1 MVFAGRYSHLR
12 GMKIITTTNWIFIG
26 IYGALVIFT
35 PDDREPLG
43 QRCCRAGHGIGPGD
57 FCHAGAGRSHR
68 PESATVPFCEDHR
81 ALIVLSLPA
90 VFGLYNGISNY
101 FELQKQRRDAVAVEN
116 GSFYFPDVERQQIA
130 AAVAVGDVEQL
141 KTLLQKTPRQINQ
154 SGYQS
159 TTLLD
164 FAALTAVRSKNPQR
178 ILQCMELLL
187 EHGATLQGPD
197 SLHMPTQFLI
207 CETGSPALLEW
218 FLAKGADPNERPH
231 EGSPLLFKVMDLD
244 VERLEKVQVLLDHG
258 ADPNAPAG
266 SNEYTIR
273 PFTSPLMYAAQRQS
287 WAICQLLLER
297 GADPAYRTPEGE
309 ELKTVLAKFE
319 EPYTDRKSL
328 PAEYQAFKT
337 FLNTKAAKKS

>member
-35 PDDREPLG
+35 LMTVNRSGND
-43 QRCCRAGHGIGPGD
+43 A
-57 FCHAGAGRSHR
+57 AGRGM
-68 PESATVPFCEDHR
+68 ESGLAIFATLVLAGLIVLNLLPYRFAKII

>member
-1 MVFAGRYSHLR
+1 MVFAGGYSHLR

-35 PDDREPLG
+35 LMTVNRSGSD
-43 QRCCRAGHGIGPGD
+43 A
-57 FCHAGAGRSHR
+57 AGRGM
-68 PESATVPFCEDHR
+68 ESGLAVFGTLVLAGIIVLNLLPYRFSKIT

-90 VFGLYNGISNY
+90 IFGLFNGISNY

-130 AAVAVGDVEQL
+130 AVVAVGDVEQL

-154 SGYQS
+154 CGYQS

-164 FAALTAVRSKNPQR
+164 FAAMTAVKSQNPQR
-178 ILQCMELLL
+178 ILQCMEVLM
-187 EHGATLQGPD
+187 EHGATFQGPD
-197 SLHMPTQFLI
+197 SLHLPTHFQV

-218 FLAKGADPNERPH
+218 FLAKGVDPNERPH
-231 EGSPLLFKVMDLD
+231 QGSPILFKVMDLD
-244 VERLEKVQVLLDHG
+244 VERLEKVKVLLDHG

-266 SNEYTIR
+266 SHEYTIR

-297 GADPAYRTPEGE
+297 GANPAYRTPEGE
-309 ELKTVLAKFE
+309 DLKTVLAKYE
-319 EPYTDRKSL
+319 EPYEDRTSL
-328 PAEYQAFKT
+328 PTDYQAFKT
-337 FLNTKAAKKS
+337 FLNAKQTKKS